1 MKIPSI
7 VLSPTPLREQ
17 ISAAKAAEAAGFSS
31 VWTTEFHHR
40 SATVP
45 LGAIA
50 QATSTIGVGTAIAY
64 AFGRTPVVLA
74 AEIRD
79 LDELSDGRLRFG
91 LGTGTTR
98 MQRDWHGLDGQHPA
112 PRMEELLPLVRKLW
126 RLHEGP
132 QAQEGR
138 FYRVDVK
145 PTAPVDPPLRPD
157 VPLLMAGV
165 NARMIQAAGRV
176 SDGLIGHP
184 LFTDRYIHEIVRPAL
199 ADGAARTG
207 RDAPPLV
214 GYLTCCINEDRT
226 VARQQAAA
234 VIAFNS
240 TVKTYRAIH
249 ELHGFLDAVDAV
261 RTAWANGDFPG
272 MIAAVTDEMIDTI
285 ALAGTPDEVKDRYAT
300 RAAVYDDVLLWPPAF
315 AGADATR
322 AVIDTLGPANT

>member
-1 MKIPSI
+1 MKTPSI
-7 VLSPTPLREQ
+7 VLSPTPIREQ
-17 ISAAKAAEAAGFSS
+17 IDAAKAAEAAGFSS

-79 LDELSDGRLRFG
+79 LDALSDGRLRFG

-98 MQRDWHGLDGQHPA
+98 MQRDWHGLDGLHPA

-132 QAQEGR
+132 QAQDGR

-145 PTAPVDPPLRPD
+145 PTVPVDPPLRPD

-165 NARMIQAAGRV
+165 NARMIEAAGRV
-176 SDGLIGHP
+176 SDGLVGHP
-184 LFTDRYIHEIVRPAL
+184 LFTDRYIREVVRPAL
-199 ADGAARTG
+199 AAGAKRTG

-249 ELHGFLDAVDAV
+249 ELHGFLDAVDAI
-261 RTAWANGDFPG
+261 RTAWSDGDFPG

-285 ALAGTPDEVKDRYAT
+285 ALAGTPSEVKDRYAA
-300 RAAVYDDVLLWPPAF
+300 RAETYDDVLLWPPAF
-315 AGADATR
+315 AGADAIRT
-322 AVIDTLGPANT
+322 VINTLGPAHA